1 MPRRRAIVA
10 VVSLLLSVVLRS
22 GAGAQPPPE
31 VTEREEVTA
40 IDLLVEVSAKN
51 RAGVSGPP
59 PKDLAADDF
68 EVSENRQSLPIIG
81 IELPDR
87 QLLTEPWHIVL
98 YFDLALSSSHAV
110 RWAASELADWVPE
123 LLALGKVEVVVADP
137 EPRRVL
143 APSRDP
149 ELLGQTLSGIFLERE
164 GEEELVALR
173 EDFLVAKEDEPQ
185 LLGSER
191 ARPMILAERRVIRR
205 QQDELL
211 NLLVRTQPPT
221 SRRALFLVS
230 GGFDLRP
237 EEFYRQHTSSAEEE
251 EAPEPWS
258 FTDLAD
264 ETALNARTIS
274 AYGWIVTSL
283 APPPPTVGPDRG
295 LVPGDMEHGYLVR
308 LKWVGARLDGNLNPK
323 KARALNELGVSL
335 REQGRLEEAEETF
348 RGAIHYFYNHP
359 KHSAEQ
365 AEALV
370 NLGETLGQMGR
381 QREARQAFRRAVA
394 FDPGRASD
402 YAFIGGHLDEP
413 LASLR
418 LLSQATS
425 GPIVA
430 TSEELAEAVA
440 GLGRRVRITFQVGGV
455 PDGELHHV
463 AVNLERYGYGIEAP
477 RWVRLSTPP
486 AVAALRLRRLLAGE
500 LETGELKVD
509 CHFRSSEELDTGFR
523 GEVLARLRA
532 GSEGWLEGEREDTP
546 LRVSIGLGGP
556 ELEPLVLHDLVPLG
570 QAVSSGEWLYRREV
584 DPSEGYSW
592 LAVVVE
598 DLATGVWGGGMTEAA
613 GSGP

>member
-1 MPRRRAIVA
+1 MPPGRAIVA
-10 VVSLLLSVVLRS
+10 VVALLFSMVLRS
-22 GAGAQPPPE
+22 GAEAQPPPE

-40 IDLLVEVSAKN
+40 IDLLVEVSARN

-68 EVSENRQSLPIIG
+68 EVSEDGHSLPIIG

-87 QLLTEPWHIVL
+87 QLLPEPWHIVL

-123 LLALGKVEVVVADP
+123 LLALGEVEVVVADP

-173 EDFLVAKEDEPQ
+173 EDFLVADAEESEPRG
-185 LLGSER
+185 LER
-191 ARPMILAERRVIRR
+191 ARTMILAERRVIRR

-221 SRRALFLVS
+221 SRRALFLIS

-237 EEFYRQHTSSAEEE
+237 EEFYRQHTSSTEEE
-251 EAPEPWS
+251 EASEPWS
-258 FTDLAD
+258 FRDLVD
-264 ETALNARTIS
+264 DVALDARTIS

-283 APPPPTVGPDRG
+283 APQPPTAGPERG

-308 LKWVGARLDGNLNPK
+308 LRWVGARLDGNLNPK

-335 REQGRLEEAEETF
+335 REQGRFEEAEESF
-348 RGAIHYFYNHP
+348 RRAIHHFYNHP
-359 KHSAEQ
+359 KHGAEQ

-370 NLGETLGQMGR
+370 NLGETLDQMGR
-381 QREARQAFRRAVA
+381 QRDARQAFRRAVA

-402 YAFIGGHLDEP
+402 YAFIGGHLDQP
-413 LASLR
+413 LESLR

-425 GPIVA
+425 GPVVV

-440 GLGRRVRITFQVGGV
+440 GLGRRVRITFQVGGA
-455 PDGELHHV
+455 PDGQLHHV
-463 AVNLERYGYGIEAP
+463 AVNLEKYGYGIRAP

-486 AVAALRLRRLLAGE
+486 AVAALRVRRLLAGE
-500 LETGELKVD
+500 LETGELNVD
-509 CHFRSSEELDTGFR
+509 CRFRDREETETSLR
-523 GEVLARLRA
+523 GEVLARLGS
-532 GSEGWLEGEREDTP
+532 GSEGWIEGKRENTP
-546 LRVSIGLGGP
+546 LRVSVGLGGP

-570 QAVSSGEWLYRREV
+570 QAVTPGEWLYRREV
-584 DPSEGYSW
+584 GPNEDYSW
-592 LAVVVE
+592 IAVVVE